1 MTLVVK
7 YKPDIYANSAE
18 ISVSVD
24 CEIVSETED
33 ETQPPLLVMPTLTAD
48 DLFDKVEKY
57 VADLKQ
63 SRAKDLD
70 NCQQLESALLK
81 YKAARIEEKAVATQA
96 ISGKLDEVRTIIQ
109 AVMTNLP
116 AV

>member
-48 DLFDKVEKY
+48 DL
-57 VADLKQ
+57 
-63 SRAKDLD
+63 
-70 NCQQLESALLK
+70 LE
-81 YKAARIEEKAVATQA
+81 AARSLGEGAEERPRRWRWLG
-96 ISGKLDEVRTIIQ
+96 I
-109 AVMTNLP
+109 
-116 AV
+116 